1 MDIKSIYI
9 VDGIGNPLYARE
21 LYAQGALENQQML
34 FTNLVAAIQQFAVTL
49 GEEEAKVIELGND
62 KIFSTGDTL
71 TNLKFIL
78 KCDKKMKQKKA
89 FALLDNIKNA
99 FLNKFT
105 GKFTSSADIK
115 SELMKDFILE
125 MDQLIN
131 PKSSV
136 ESLLGSL

>member
-34 FTNLVAAIQQFAVTL
+34 FTNLVAAIQQFAATL

-89 FALLDNIKNA
+89 FALLDNIKNS

-125 MDQLIN
+125 MDKLVN
-131 PKSSV
+131 PRSSV